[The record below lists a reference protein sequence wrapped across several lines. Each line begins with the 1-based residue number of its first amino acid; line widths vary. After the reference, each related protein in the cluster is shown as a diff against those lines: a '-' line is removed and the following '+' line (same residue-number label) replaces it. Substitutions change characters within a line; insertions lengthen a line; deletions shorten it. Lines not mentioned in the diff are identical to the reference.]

1 MAFHRALPGWSVR
14 FGGPTYLS
22 RHISWAMMGRMAN
35 DHAKLRAALQ
45 QLKTQLASAT
55 SLERE
60 HADQLHQA
68 VADVEALLDDKTE
81 SPADEPVTDRL
92 ADAARELEAEHPTI
106 AGTVFSMIEALA
118 QMGI

>member
-1 MAFHRALPGWSVR
+1 VTASSAG
-14 FGGPTYLS
+14 YLS
-22 RHISWAMMGRMAN
+22 PLGSWVMIGCMAN
-35 DHAKLRAALQ
+35 EHDKLRSALR

-60 HADQLHQA
+60 HADQLNQA
-68 VADVEALLDDKTE
+68 VSDVEALLDDKSKT
-81 SPADEPVTDRL
+81 PDADEPITDRL
-92 ADAARELEAEHPTI
+92 ADAARGLEAEHPTI